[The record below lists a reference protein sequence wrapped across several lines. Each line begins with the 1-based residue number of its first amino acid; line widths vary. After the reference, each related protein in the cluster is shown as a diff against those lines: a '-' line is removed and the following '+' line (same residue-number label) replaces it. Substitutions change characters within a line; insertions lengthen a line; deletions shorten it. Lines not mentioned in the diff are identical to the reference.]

1 MKMGE
6 TLLIAVS
13 PGIQVGGALFT
24 PKHLQTIGAVVG
36 EEARIEMTTFKQLY
50 VEIPVERRESI
61 QAELELVGLE
71 VYPAGFV
78 SKSLIACNFCKG
90 AEEAGV
96 EIARTLNQAIAG
108 IETPTPLKIG
118 YAGCALGTSEPLFK
132 DIGVVKMR
140 NTFDIYVGG
149 EPRGIK
155 VAAAQLFMSGLSE
168 EQLVPVILRIIDYYK
183 TEAKGKEKFS
193 KFIGRVTLETLQQI
207 AA

>member
-1 MKMGE
+1 MGE